1 MKLKNNIILGYLVL
15 SSCLIFGQKLKIKAV
30 ENNLTQPRD
39 LIFEDSLVA
48 KYSIYERMKYYKI
61 PSVSMALIENGK
73 MAWVKSYGFTD
84 AESKIKTDEK
94 HTYYCFYGA

>member
-1 MKLKNNIILGYLVL
+1 MKLKNNIILGYLAL
-15 SSCLIFGQKLKIKAV
+15 SSCLIFGQKLKIKAF

-61 PSVSMALIENGK
+61 PSSFPEGNDVNPLYLPQHFLLFAPTL
-73 MAWVKSYGFTD
+73 F
-84 AESKIKTDEK
+84 
-94 HTYYCFYGA
+94 C